1 MDNVNTKNN
10 YSEQDIERCTLTNL
24 NEIVFHI
31 KSLIKRRDKI
41 SVIFQEG
48 RLSFLTILLDVSP
61 QEGSFYFDIG
71 GSKDINQSFLRVDT
85 CTFATSIDG
94 IRIQFSVK
102 GCRQA
107 AWKGETVFAALLP
120 TAMLRLQRRETFRV
134 SLPSLN
140 PYNCRIRRGT
150 PREELLPIH
159 DISVGGISILSSTPL
174 EYEQTETL
182 ENCWVDLHENGMIQ
196 CGLEVRYVITLESRS
211 GKPLWRMGC
220 KFVDLRAA
228 DEMQIQRFMAHIEAD
243 RRVLTS
249 G

>member
-1 MDNVNTKNN
+1 MDNINTKNS

-48 RLSFLTILLDVSP
+48 RLSFLTILLDVAP
-61 QEGSFYFDIG
+61 QAGVFYFDIG
-71 GSKDINQSFLRVDT
+71 GSKEINQSFLKVES
-85 CTFATSIDG
+85 CMFATSIDG
-94 IRIQFSVK
+94 IRLQFSVK
-102 GCRQA
+102 GCHQA
-107 AWKGETVFAALLP
+107 TWNGETVFAAQLP

-140 PYNCRIRRGT
+140 PFNCRIRRGT

-159 DISVGGISILSSTPL
+159 DISVGGIGILSSTPL
-174 EYEQTETL
+174 EYEPTETL
-182 ENCWVDLHENGMIQ
+182 DNCWIDLHENGMIQ
-196 CGLEVRYVITLESRS
+196 CKLDVCYVIVLESRT

-243 RRVLTS
+243 RRALTS